1 MNKIA
6 LRIGAILTS
15 LDWNSTELAT
25 WGYAIKVYAT
35 AVGPKEAHVYL
46 RLRKDQPTAILT
58 GTYCSEGWNALSTC
72 WRELPL
78 ERPETLED
86 AVRSF
91 AAEVDRCVAQ
101 TYAVRLLRHAA
112 S

>member
-1 MNKIA
+1 MNIHTQE
-6 LRIGAILTS
+6 IGAVLAS
-15 LDWNSTELAT
+15 LGWNTEELAP

-46 RLRKDQPTAILT
+46 RFRKDETTATLS
-58 GTYCSEGWNALSTC
+58 GTYCSEGRNALSTC

-78 ERPETLED
+78 GQADTLAD
-86 AVRSF
+86 AVRGF
-91 AAEVDRCVAQ
+91 AAEVDRCVAD
-101 TYAVRLLRHAA
+101 TYAVRLLRPAT